1 MNIINRNI
9 STIVLALKDQYPILS
24 ITGPRQSGKTTFLRE
39 FFKDYRYISL
49 ENKDERE
56 FATKDPNGF
65 LKKYDKKVIF
75 DEAQNVPELFSYLQ
89 TKVDESREMGQFI
102 LSGSQN
108 FLLLQNITQSLA
120 GRVAIIKLLPFDFN
134 ELQEAKMLNENWM
147 EMAVKGFYPAL
158 YQRNINPRVY
168 YNNYLETYIERDIR
182 MLQNVHNLEVF
193 RKFLKICAR
202 RTGQLFNINHIANE
216 CGISQPTAKSWL
228 SLLESSYIIYK
239 VSPYFENFSK
249 RVIKT
254 PKMYFYDTGLLC
266 YLLGI
271 KNADELS
278 DNILRGSIFEN
289 MMVTEI
295 QKQNYHNYLLKDYYF
310 WRDSNGHEVDLLEI
324 NGNNFEMF
332 EIKSTQTITSKL
344 FSEMDFL
351 EKIIPNHYKAQK
363 NLIYSGSE
371 NQMRTHY
378 KIWAWNQLF
387 ENNI

>member
-89 TKVDESREMGQFI
+89 TKVDESREMGKFI

-134 ELQEAKMLNENWM
+134 ELQEAKMLKENWM

-158 YQRNINPRVY
+158 YQRNINPRIY
-168 YNNYLETYIERDIR
+168 YNNYLETYIERNIR

-193 RKFLKICAR
+193 RKFLKICAHR
-202 RTGQLFNINHIANE
+202 IGQLLNINHIANE

-239 VSPYFENFSK
+239 VSPYFDNFSK

>member
-39 FFKDYRYISL
+39 FFQDYRYISL

-158 YQRNINPRVY
+158 YQRNINPRIY
-168 YNNYLETYIERDIR
+168 YNNYLETYIERNVR

-310 WRDSNGHEVDLLEI
+310 WRDSNGQEVDLLEI

>member
-1 MNIINRNI
+1 
-9 STIVLALKDQYPILS
+9 
-24 ITGPRQSGKTTFLRE
+24 
-39 FFKDYRYISL
+39 
-49 ENKDERE
+49 
-56 FATKDPNGF
+56 
-65 LKKYDKKVIF
+65 
-75 DEAQNVPELFSYLQ
+75 
-89 TKVDESREMGQFI
+89 
-102 LSGSQN
+102 
-108 FLLLQNITQSLA
+108 
-120 GRVAIIKLLPFDFN
+120 
-134 ELQEAKMLNENWM
+134 MLNENWM

-158 YQRNINPRVY
+158 YQRNINPRIY

-193 RKFLKICAR
+193 RKFLKICAH

>member
-158 YQRNINPRVY
+158 YQRNINPRIY
-168 YNNYLETYIERDIR
+168 YNNYLETYIERNIR

-193 RKFLKICAR
+193 RKFLKICAH

-239 VSPYFENFSK
+239 VSPYFDNFSK

>member
-89 TKVDESREMGQFI
+89 TKVDESREMGKFI

-158 YQRNINPRVY
+158 YQRNINPRIY
-168 YNNYLETYIERDIR
+168 YNNYLETYIERNIR

-193 RKFLKICAR
+193 RKFLKICAH

-239 VSPYFENFSK
+239 VSPYFDNFSK